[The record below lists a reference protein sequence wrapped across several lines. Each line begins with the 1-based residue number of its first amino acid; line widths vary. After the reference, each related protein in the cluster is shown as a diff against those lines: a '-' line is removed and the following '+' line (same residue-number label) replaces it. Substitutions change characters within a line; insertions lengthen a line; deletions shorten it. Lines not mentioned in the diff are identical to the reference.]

1 MQIIQIFGFPG
12 FLLFLSSEPTFCHFS
27 VDEHLQLRRGENRH
41 DIQWQTQQSVLIVSL
56 LV

>member
-12 FLLFLSSEPTFCHFS
+12 FLLFLSSEPTFCHLS
-27 VDEHLQLRRGENRH
+27 VEQFQLRRGEDRH
-41 DIQWQTQQSVLIVSL
+41 DIQWQTQQSALIVSL

>member
-12 FLLFLSSEPTFCHFS
+12 FLLFLSSEPTFYHLS
-27 VDEHLQLRRGENRH
+27 VEHLQLRRGENRR